1 MNLFS
6 ILFLKIIKLRKNI
19 NLDNPIM
26 NSSHNA
32 NFYSIERKI
41 VEKKSKYD
49 NYLQNLDINLDY
61 IGYKLITFQ

>member
-1 MNLFS
+1 MNLFP